1 MFFGKFKTN
10 QKDYFMKKFVS
21 NNPEESKKFAQNFVK
36 EVLTA
41 PMSRRNL
48 DIGAVVLALMGDL
61 GSGKTAFAQAFAEA
75 LGVREKIKSPTFI
88 IFRKHEIPARSDR
101 AQLWRAR
108 QKSKFRRLYHFDVY
122 RIHSEK
128 EILNLGWEE
137 IIKNQANIVLVEWA
151 DKIEKILPKNC
162 VKIMFKHLK
171 GDGREITIS

>member
-1 MFFGKFKTN
+1 
-10 QKDYFMKKFVS
+10 MKKFIS
-21 NNPEESKKFAQNFVK
+21 NNPEESRKLAQDFTK
-36 EVLTA
+36 EILTA
-41 PMSRRNL
+41 PMSRRDL
-48 DIGAVVLALMGDL
+48 DIGAVVLALVGDL

-75 LGVREKIKSPTFI
+75 IGVREKIKSPTFVI
-88 IFRKHEIPARSDR
+88 TKKYQIPKSPPAAPERSYGGR
-101 AQLWRAR
+101 G
-108 QKSKFRRLYHFDVY
+108 KNNKTRLKYFYHFDVY
-122 RIHSEK
+122 RIHNEK